1 MGSETGDTSRRR
13 GSRSPT
19 LIGSVQRAL
28 RVLEEVAGSTE
39 PLPAKAIARRLDIA
53 LPTTY
58 HLLRTLA
65 HEGYIDRLGDGRWS
79 LGGRADLLQNGQG
92 PTGALGRCR
101 PVLHEAAAGMASTLY
116 VARWHD
122 GEVEMVD
129 IVDVPGCPRIEL
141 WVGIHDAVHAT
152 ALGKAILSGLGSRD
166 RHEFVHSHQ
175 LPDFTRCTMTD
186 RARLLREVEAQPT
199 PVDREE
205 YAPGVACIAAP
216 LRLGDTPAAI
226 AITLSP
232 TELDSTLVL
241 TAERLRSYACR
252 VELASAVV

>member
-1 MGSETGDTSRRR
+1 M
-13 GSRSPT
+13 
-19 LIGSVQRAL
+19 
-28 RVLEEVAGSTE
+28 LEEVAASAE

-65 HEGYIDRLGDGRWS
+65 HEGYIDRLSDGHWS
-79 LGGRADLLQNGQG
+79 LGGRAELLQNGPG
-92 PTGALGRCR
+92 PMGPISRGR
-101 PVLHEAAAGMASTLY
+101 PVLREAAAGLASTLY

-129 IVDVPGCPRIEL
+129 IVDVPGCQRIEL

-152 ALGKAILSGLGSRD
+152 ALGKAILRGLGSRA
-166 RHEFVHSHQ
+166 RREFVNSHQ
-175 LPDFTRCTMTD
+175 LSDFTRCTTTD
-186 RARLLREVEAQPT
+186 PARLLREVEVQPT

-226 AITLSP
+226 AVALSP
-232 TELDSTLVL
+232 AEFDRSLVST
-241 TAERLRSYACR
+241 TERLRSYARR
-252 VELASAVV
+252 VELASACV